1 MRRAL
6 AAAGLALVL
15 VGCASGER
23 VAPAERSERTDARSE
38 ARAGAVA
45 EPGVSLL
52 SAVLSA
58 DPWTYEGARG
68 QVVRT
73 RHYRIFTTETDALL
87 AGRLPGFL
95 ELALEH
101 YRTAITPLP
110 APDLR
115 LDAYL
120 MDNRPQWARLTQR
133 LLGERAAPFLRIQ
146 RGGFATRGIG
156 VYYDLGAFDTLA
168 IAAHEGWHQYTQRT
182 FRNGLPTW
190 LEEGVASYMEGHRW
204 AGSTPV
210 FLPWANLERYD
221 QLRAAAAGV
230 RRLPP
235 LSAFVGSLGA
245 VGQAEE
251 AGLDFYAQA
260 WLVTHFLA
268 SERREGLARLLG
280 DAAEGRLQRIVGA
293 AARERASI
301 TGAGEMQRVLFE
313 TYFGDFEEA
322 EAEYERFLAA
332 VVAPGGR
339 GDIAAGR
346 PPAALSR

>member
-1 MRRAL
+1 VRRSLLTLAAIAL
-6 AAAGLALVL
+6 A
-15 VGCASGER
+15 GCASTGAER
-23 VAPAERSERTDARSE
+23 VAQDE
-38 ARAGAVA
+38 APPQNRHTASAGAIA
-45 EPGVSLL
+45 EPGGAMRA
-52 SAVLSA
+52 AVLRA
-58 DPWTYEGARG
+58 EPWTYEGHRG

-120 MDNRPQWARLTQR
+120 MDNRPQWARLAQR
-133 LLGERAAPFLRIQ
+133 LLGDRAAPFLRIQ

-168 IAAHEGWHQYTQRT
+168 IAAHEGWHQYTQRV
-182 FRNGLPTW
+182 FRDGLPTW
-190 LEEGVASYMEGHRW
+190 LEEGIASYMEGHRW
-204 AGSTPV
+204 AGATPV
-210 FLPWANLERYD
+210 FLPWANMERYD
-221 QLRAAAAGV
+221 QLRAAAAED
-230 RRLPP
+230 RLP
-235 LSAFVGSLGA
+235 SLAEFIVSRGA
-245 VGQAEE
+245 IGQAEE

-268 SERREGLARLLG
+268 SERRQGLTRLLT
-280 DAAEGRLQRIVGA
+280 DAADGRLRRVVRAATRDRGA
-293 AARERASI
+293 I
-301 TGAGEMQRVLFE
+301 TAGADIQRVLFE
-313 TYFGDFEEA
+313 AYFGDLAAA
-322 EAEYERFLAA
+322 EAEYERFLTA

-339 GDIAAGR
+339 SDVAAGR
-346 PPAALSR
+346 PPAAISR